1 MDLDKNF
8 EAEYDFFISFSNK
21 DIEIVSMI
29 VNTIQNTYHAKCWFQ
44 DKDSRAEFID
54 AIMEGIENSKAFL
67 VFVSPDSANSYYV
80 LNEVNHAIEWRQD
93 HEYYKILPILI
104 SSDNTDYSAPTYKRI
119 RFYLGRLN
127 TLFINEESS
136 IDDIVLKI
144 FDQTG
149 YKIADEEVSASL
161 YSIRNCE
168 AKRLKAQNDILKDF
182 SKEFFEPAI
191 KPESLILDVGCA
203 TGNFIISNI
212 QGHPYRGLLGVDID
226 AGLINKAT
234 KSYGSEKNIFAC
246 CDISSDDTD
255 AVLADYLEEKQSL
268 GFDIIHISAVLLH
281 VKKPVN
287 VLQTLRRYLKK
298 SGVLF
303 IHDADDGIN
312 LAYPNPEYFSLAFKI
327 ME

>member
-54 AIMEGIENSKAFL
+54 AIIEGIENSKAFL

-93 HEYYKILPILI
+93 HKYYKILPILI
-104 SSDNTDYSAPTYKRI
+104 SSDNTDYSDHTYKRI

-127 TLFINEESS
+127 TLFINEEPS

-144 FDQTG
+144 LDQTG
-149 YKIADEEVSASL
+149 YEIADEEVSASL

-203 TGNFIISNI
+203 TGNFIISK
-212 QGHPYRGLLGVDID
+212 DIHT
-226 AGLINKAT
+226 G
-234 KSYGSEKNIFAC
+234 
-246 CDISSDDTD
+246 
-255 AVLADYLEEKQSL
+255 DY
-268 GFDIIHISAVLLH
+268 
-281 VKKPVN
+281 
-287 VLQTLRRYLKK
+287 
-298 SGVLF
+298 
-303 IHDADDGIN
+303 
-312 LAYPNPEYFSLAFKI
+312 
-327 ME
+327 